1 MAMTRT
7 DRPMVEDPDTA
18 GAGARPASWLGAPS
32 HTRTFSF
39 GTERVNGLVTEE
51 HHIAFVVPRD
61 RTECWRLTTTLERC
75 LVVRLEG
82 ATVRVVG
89 RTGST
94 PAGPDAEP
102 GAILLGGEQIVDV
115 LVRFDA
121 GPGRFRLSGDPTG
134 AGDGP
139 PQVGLTVRY
148 EVV

>member
-1 MAMTRT
+1 MTMTRT
-7 DRPMVEDPDTA
+7 DRRVVEPREA
-18 GAGARPASWLGAPS
+18 AGARTRPAGWVGAPS

-39 GTERVNGLVTEE
+39 GDGRVNGRVAEE

-61 RTECWRLTTTLERC
+61 RTECWRLTTTVERC

-82 ATVRVVG
+82 ASVRVVG
-89 RTGST
+89 RTGPI
-94 PAGPDAEP
+94 PARPTEP

-121 GPGRFRLSGDPTG
+121 GAGRYRLSGDPAG